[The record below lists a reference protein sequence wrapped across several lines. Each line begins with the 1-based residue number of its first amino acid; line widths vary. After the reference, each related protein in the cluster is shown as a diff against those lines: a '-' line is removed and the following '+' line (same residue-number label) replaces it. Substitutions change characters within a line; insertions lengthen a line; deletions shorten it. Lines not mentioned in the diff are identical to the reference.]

1 VDATAIRN
9 GVLEV
14 IAAVAPGT
22 DTRAIRSDRPLRR
35 QVDLDS
41 MDWLNLLAG
50 LGERFA
56 VSIPDRDAA
65 RLDTLD
71 AITAWLA
78 EHRSRPAPEGPPATA
93 AVAPL
98 PVVRHSIDG
107 AAVTVRPIAASDLPL
122 EADFVRHL
130 SMESRY
136 ERFMVTVGEL
146 PAAKLKYLTDVD
158 QVRHV
163 ALVATVER
171 DGQEAI
177 VGVARYIVD
186 PGGSGCEFAIAIDD
200 GWHGSGLAG
209 ILMQSLIGVA
219 RSRGLRT
226 MEGFVLAANAPMLH
240 FARQLGFEARR
251 STDDRDTV
259 LVVRAL

>member
-22 DTRAIRSDRPLRR
+22 DTTAIRPDRPLRG
-35 QVDLDS
+35 QIDLDS
-41 MDWLNLLAG
+41 MDWLNVLAG

-56 VSIPDRDAA
+56 VSIPDGDAA

-78 EHRSRPAPEGPPATA
+78 ERTSRRAPEGPPATA

-98 PVVRHSIDG
+98 PVVGHSIDG

-122 EADFVRHL
+122 EADFLRHL

-186 PGGSGCEFAIAIDD
+186 PNGSGCEFAIAIDD

-209 ILMQSLIGVA
+209 ILMQSLIGIA
-219 RSRGLRT
+219 RRRGLRT
-226 MEGFVLAANAPMLH
+226 MTGFVLAANTTMLH
-240 FARQLGFEARR
+240 FARQLGFTARH
-251 STDDRDTV
+251 DPDERDTIRV
-259 LVVRAL
+259 ERTL